1 LTRRFSWLSIL
12 VAMTLDGTPRDDGFR
27 MPGEFEPHQG
37 CWMLW
42 PERPDNW
49 RLGAKPAE
57 KAFAEVASAIARFEP
72 VTMGV
77 SAARFQQARRCLSAE
92 VRVVEL
98 SYNDSWM
105 RDVGPT
111 FVLNDDGLVR
121 LVDWEF
127 NAWGGLSGG
136 LYFPWD
142 LDSLVAQKVGEI
154 EGVDRYKAPLILEG
168 GAIHVDGQ
176 GTLISTE
183 QCLLN
188 PNRNPDLMRREIEE
202 LLRSYLNVETII
214 WLGQGVYNDETDGHV
229 DNLCCFVRP
238 GVVALT
244 WTEDPGD
251 PQYRISADAL
261 KRLAHAR
268 DARGRR
274 LEVHKIQQPDPVIVS
289 REECE
294 GVDRVEGTLPR
305 REGDRLAASYIN
317 FYIADGGVVAPRF
330 GDPRDGETLD
340 ILAGLFPDRRIVGV
354 YAREILLGGGNIH
367 CITQQQPFGRRGP
380 VGTSEQGRTP

>member
-1 LTRRFSWLSIL
+1 
-12 VAMTLDGTPRDDGFR
+12 MTLNGTPRDDGFR

-57 KAFAEVASAIARFEP
+57 MAFAEAASAIARFEP
-72 VTMGV
+72 VTMGA
-77 SAARFQQARRCLSAE
+77 SAARFHQARSRLPAK

-111 FVLNDDGLVR
+111 FVVNDGGLVR

-127 NAWGGLSGG
+127 NAWGGLDGG

-142 LDSLVAQKVGEI
+142 LDSLVARKVGEI
-154 EGVDRYKAPLILEG
+154 EGIDRYKAPLILEG

-176 GTLISTE
+176 GTLITTE

-188 PNRNPDLMRREIEE
+188 RNRNPNLSRGEIEE

-244 WTEDPGD
+244 WTEDTGD
-251 PQYRISADAL
+251 PQHEISADAL
-261 KRLAHAR
+261 KRLEHAR

-274 LEVHKIQQPDPVIVS
+274 IEVHKIQQPDPVIIS
-289 REECE
+289 REECD
-294 GVDRVEGTLPR
+294 GVDRAEGTLPR

-317 FYIADGGVVAPRF
+317 FYIADGGVIAPQF
-330 GDPRDGETLD
+330 GDPRDQEALD
-340 ILAGLFPDRRIVGV
+340 SLAGLFPDRQIIGV
-354 YAREILLGGGNIH
+354 HAREILLGGGNIH
-367 CITQQQPFGRRGP
+367 CITQQQPAGRGGP
-380 VGTSEQGRTP
+380 KQAGTSGQEETPLR